1 MSKKEEEKL
10 EDSFNY
16 GGLLLLVFSGVLIF
30 FSIRKYGI
38 VGTIINNIFA
48 YIIGPC
54 YLSVLITL
62 FIWAFIVVFLKRKY
76 KFNIWFYVGLI
87 ILNVAITLFSAFLIY
102 KDNNVLSS
110 NDLLTILK
118 NIKYIAS
125 SDAKFGGGLFGTG
138 LLYLCPCES
147 THSIS

>member
-118 NIKYIAS
+118 KIKYIA
-125 SDAKFGGGLFGTG
+125 
-138 LLYLCPCES
+138 
-147 THSIS
+147 